1 MIMSTNIKADTHFF
15 EIKYI
20 ENGLNYTTVISTGII
35 DETDIVIKFLR
46 KKYKGIELVQI
57 TKLNM

>member
-1 MIMSTNIKADTHFF
+1 MSTNIKADTHFF

>member
-1 MIMSTNIKADTHFF
+1 MSTNIKSDTHFF

>member
-1 MIMSTNIKADTHFF
+1 MSTNIKADTHFF

-20 ENGLNYTTVISTGII
+20 ENGLNYTTIISTGII

>member
-1 MIMSTNIKADTHFF
+1 MSTNIKADTHFF

-35 DETDIVIKFLR
+35 SDAGLVLKFIR
-46 KKYKGIELVQI
+46 SKYKAIEVKKIQRLDI
-57 TKLNM
+57 